1 MTGADLSFFSLDPRL
16 CRFFFVLAFFFLPTT
31 NTKRY
36 RRHRVRKDS
45 HFLSN
50 RSILSLEK
58 KYWDIRDPRARH
70 LIGTHGEDGE

>member
-16 CRFFFVLAFFFLPTT
+16 CRFFFSCLFFLPTT

-36 RRHRVRKDS
+36 RRHRVREDS

-58 KYWDIRDPRARH
+58 YWDTRDSRARH